1 MEDLP
6 INNGSGQSFGF
17 TVYRKT
23 VEIEANSQLKIRGH
37 IRDFAQILI
46 NGQLQTPPTL
56 SKSDLQNFGS
66 WVSRDA
72 TFHLNSWRPLKNIGD
87 GVRTN
92 AIMDIIVENMG
103 RVNFGRP
110 HDFYQLK
117 GLWEGPVSIDGNILS
132 NWTIVPLEFKG
143 AWVRGLQN
151 WKPFTAANAQGPVA
165 VRATFV
171 VDNPADTFLDMSA
184 WGKGVVF
191 INGFNLGRY
200 WTPVGPQVTLYLPA
214 PLLNVGVNTVFK
226 FTRKFFNLKL

>member
-1 MEDLP
+1 MLNYRD
-6 INNGSGQSFGF
+6 GTF
-17 TVYRKT
+17 T
-23 VEIEANSQLKIRGH
+23 
-37 IRDFAQILI
+37 
-46 NGQLQTPPTL
+46 
-56 SKSDLQNFGS
+56 
-66 WVSRDA
+66 
-72 TFHLNSWRPLKNIGD
+72 LNSWKHPK
-87 GVRTN
+87 GVPNGGRVAAT
-92 AIMDIIVENMG
+92 MDFVVENLG
-103 RVNFGRP
+103 RVNYGEP
-110 HDFYQLK
+110 HDFNQKK
-117 GLWEGPVSIDGNILS
+117 GLWEGPVSIDGSILS

-171 VDNPADTFLDMSA
+171 VDTPADTFLDMSA

-226 FTRKFFNLKL
+226 FTTKFKAVSSEQFTY